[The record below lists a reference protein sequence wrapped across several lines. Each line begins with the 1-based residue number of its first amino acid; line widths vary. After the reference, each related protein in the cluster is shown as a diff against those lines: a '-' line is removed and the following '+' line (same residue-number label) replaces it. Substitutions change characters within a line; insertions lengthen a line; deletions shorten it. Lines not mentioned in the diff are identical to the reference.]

1 MFERALVVNEVIVM
15 YDRNTSATVGWRRG
29 LSTLWEIECQDW
41 VKIYMRPCC
50 KLARLNLNKK
60 GPWTQLPHSLSISS
74 NPNRLIRYDLAI
86 DHLTYHLSV
95 LLHSYVLLPPPVFTT
110 CLLPR
115 NIPSEYGFFCRPHTS
130 THFFFFLGSV
140 SSSPAVPVTSVSILF
155 FSREPTDQKC
165 GRLSRRACP
174 SRNTA
179 IQGRQHRQFSQLI
192 PQSIFTT
199 RRVSAKFSP
208 ARCIRDRE
216 RVDCH

>member
-1 MFERALVVNEVIVM
+1 MGR
-15 YDRNTSATVGWRRG
+15 
-29 LSTLWEIECQDW
+29 
-41 VKIYMRPCC
+41 CC
-50 KLARLNLNKK
+50 KLARLNKTKLK

-86 DHLTYHLSV
+86 DYLTYQLSV
-95 LLHSYVLLPPPVFTT
+95 LLLSYILLPPPVFTT

-130 THFFFFLGSV
+130 THFFFFFDSV
-140 SSSPAVPVTSVSILF
+140 SSSPAVPVTSVGILF
-155 FSREPTDQKC
+155 SLASLTDQKR

-179 IQGRQHRQFSQLI
+179 IQGRQYRQLPQLI

-199 RRVSAKFSP
+199 RRVSAKCSA
-208 ARCIRDRE
+208 ARCIRDGE
-216 RVDCH
+216 RVGRY